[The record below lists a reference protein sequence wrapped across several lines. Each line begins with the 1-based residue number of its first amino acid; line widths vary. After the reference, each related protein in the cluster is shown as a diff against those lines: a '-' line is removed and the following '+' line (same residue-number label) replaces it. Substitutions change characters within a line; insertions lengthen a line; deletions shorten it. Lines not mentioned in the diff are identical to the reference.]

1 MSKIIRLTEDDLTK
15 LVKKIVEEQH
25 KFDDLSV
32 QYFMAIDEVANY
44 AMDDAFEQEDIE
56 AAIDEISDIMDAADS
71 DEDLSDDELDEVISY
86 GGEVIRELEGMFE
99 SGESEFEE
107 SETLYE
113 DAYGSVQ
120 SINYET
126 EFINEAEYQGR
137 KVQLGKVMQGDVK
150 KSKVYVK
157 NDKGKVVKVNFGF
170 GGKSAHGKR
179 MSIKKNNPAR
189 RKSFRARH
197 NCENPGPRWKPKYWS
212 CRAW

>member
-1 MSKIIRLTEDDLTK
+1 MAKIIRLTEADLTI
-15 LVKKIVEEQH
+15 LIKKIVNEQERI
-25 KFDDLSV
+25 DDPSDK
-32 QYFMAIDEVANY
+32 YFMEIDYIANYTIDE
-44 AMDDAFEQEDIE
+44 AMEPEDIE
-56 AAIDEISDIMDAADS
+56 AAIDEISDIMQAADS

-86 GGEVIRELEGMFE
+86 GGEVIRELEGMLDSQEPRFE
-99 SGESEFEE
+99 NN
-107 SETLYE
+107 ETLYE
-113 DAYGSVQ
+113 DEYGSVQ
-120 SINYET
+120 SIDYNK

-179 MSIKKNNPAR
+179 MTIKKNNPER
-189 RKSFRARH
+189 RKNFRARH

>member
-1 MSKIIRLTEDDLTK
+1 MSKIIRLTESDLTK

-32 QYFMAIDEVANY
+32 QYFMAIDEIANY

-179 MSIKKNNPAR
+179 MSIKKNNPER

-197 NCENPGPRWKPKYWS
+197 NCENPGPRWKPRYWS